1 MSAEANLSAQ
11 IGGLF
16 SFLAFIHFAVDWI
29 IQSHAEAM
37 VKHKHDG
44 IRAKHCL
51 IYTAPFVPILVWWG
65 FDVVMVSGLSGVLF
79 LSHYV
84 EDTYKPV
91 IFWMKHIR
99 RHPAFMPG
107 KDDSEAFLEAISAD
121 GGLGKILMIAVDQI
135 IHLAFLFLIAVLAA
149 T

>member
-1 MSAEANLSAQ
+1 MSAAASLSAQ

-16 SFLAFIHFAVDWI
+16 AFLAFVHFAVDWI
-29 IQSHAEAM
+29 FQSHAEAM

-51 IYTAPFVPILVWWG
+51 IYTVPFVPILAWWG
-65 FDVVMVSGLSGVLF
+65 FDVVMVVGLSGILF
-79 LSHYV
+79 LSHYL

-91 IFWMKHIR
+91 VFWMRHIR
-99 RHPAFMPG
+99 RHPAFVPG
-107 KDDSEAFLEAISAD
+107 KNDNEAFVEAISAD
-121 GGLGKILMIAVDQI
+121 GGLGKILMIAVDQT
-135 IHLAFLFLIAVLAA
+135 IHLAFLMLIAILTA